1 MKKLFYRGTNNDYY
15 KNADQ
20 LLDYNPTIELEPN
33 EVEVFEVVIS

>member
-1 MKKLFYRGTNNDYY
+1 MKKLFYRGTSNGYY
-15 KNADQ
+15 KNSNQ